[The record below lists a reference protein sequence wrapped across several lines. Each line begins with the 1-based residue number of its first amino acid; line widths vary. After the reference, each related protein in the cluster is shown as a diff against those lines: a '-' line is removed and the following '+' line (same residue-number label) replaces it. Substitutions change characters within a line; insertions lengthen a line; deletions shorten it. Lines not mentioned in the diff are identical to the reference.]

1 LCVSGKHQN
10 YVVKEPAELDCPTHS
25 ALLEVEEEEEEGAAV
40 AAVEPSR
47 TAKFYFAPDPF
58 LMCLQT
64 SKVAAADESE
74 SKKNCHFQMPKLRL
88 GEVFQKSQ
96 FRDFGCADL

>member
-1 LCVSGKHQN
+1 
-10 YVVKEPAELDCPTHS
+10 VKEPAELDCPTHS

-74 SKKNCHFQMPKLRL
+74 RKIAISRCQSCVWVRSSRK
-88 GEVFQKSQ
+88 VS
-96 FRDFGCADL
+96 FGILDARISE